1 MLYLLYRETKER
13 SELAEIDFKNQ
24 VFASNP
30 EMYLELFKDE
40 KKEDEFEIEEIVP
53 ENEGDLQSMLRQLKS
68 EGIIS

>member
-1 MLYLLYRETKER
+1 
-13 SELAEIDFKNQ
+13 
-24 VFASNP
+24 
-30 EMYLELFKDE
+30 MYLELFKDE